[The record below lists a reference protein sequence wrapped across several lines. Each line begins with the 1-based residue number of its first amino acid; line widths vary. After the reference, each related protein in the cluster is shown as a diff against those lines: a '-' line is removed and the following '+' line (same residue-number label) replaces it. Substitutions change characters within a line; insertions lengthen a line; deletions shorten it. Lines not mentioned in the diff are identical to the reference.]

1 MPKKLPKGSF
11 SFSATLTKL
20 DRLFAYAAV
29 TVPSVILKQL
39 PEGRLRVKG
48 FLNNAPI
55 DLAIQYVKNGPRYLM
70 VSKVLARKAK
80 AVIGDRVTVTF
91 QLTNPDKIDVPEE
104 LQAVLAQ
111 DDEAMAAWKKLT
123 PGLQRSLSYYVK
135 SVKNVDS
142 RIKRSFEML
151 HKVKTGLLYA
161 QRKKAADRDREA

>member
-1 MPKKLPKGSF
+1 
-11 SFSATLTKL
+11 
-20 DRLFAYAAV
+20 
-29 TVPSVILKQL
+29 
-39 PEGRLRVKG
+39 
-48 FLNNAPI
+48 
-55 DLAIQYVKNGPRYLM
+55 
-70 VSKVLARKAK
+70 
-80 AVIGDRVTVTF
+80 VTVTF

-151 HKVKTGLLYA
+151 HKVKTGQLYA
-161 QRKKAADRDREA
+161 QRKKVADRDREA